1 MPSASFYG
9 SPSKHITTPN
19 KEAHTSSSTT
29 VSSFAER
36 MRKNAIAAAAAASV
50 TNSNNNTVNNS
61 GSNSFFVSPDA
72 QHCATQPII
81 LSIFPISLSSSRQWS
96 ACAWRRSTRR
106 AINFNQ
112 VAVERDMSNEVASIG
127 GSLLFRPQQVSNDLL
142 NLEELLD
149 MQRQRHSPPRHK
161 WFSRPFQHWLNAA
174 DAQCKRQRRRSKR
187 ADYSYSQLEWYV
199 TSDGRFYVSFCSQFE
214 INHLFLQ
221 SCVDIRIEHNYCK

>member
-1 MPSASFYG
+1 MQKQRSVF
-9 SPSKHITTPN
+9 PN
-19 KEAHTSSSTT
+19 FQFKCH
-29 VSSFAER
+29 
-36 MRKNAIAAAAAASV
+36 
-50 TNSNNNTVNNS
+50 
-61 GSNSFFVSPDA
+61 SFF
-72 QHCATQPII
+72 CARLFSTNEMIPIVRI
-81 LSIFPISLSSSRQWS
+81 YKYLERYSY
-96 ACAWRRSTRR
+96 
-106 AINFNQ
+106 INFGVNKR
-112 VAVERDMSNEVASIG
+112 V
-127 GSLLFRPQQVSNDLL
+127 RPQQVSNDLL